1 MNARDEIIIAL
12 SDIDPKHL
20 RCVTP
25 LLCTRPAVTWRMIMK
40 RSVKWTGKLIGAAA
54 AAVIVL
60 GLIILPGLWQD
71 NKPIQAASPTEEEP
85 LRICFDIGISDSGI
99 RPENISPLVNAFSN
113 QLKRATGLEHYV
125 IETIPGSG
133 MERESMLEHL
143 RTEIL
148 AGGGPDVFI
157 LETEGWD
164 EECLFPYPERAMTD
178 GAFYDLT
185 ALLKEAKYM
194 EPEKLTA
201 TVLAGGQI
209 DGRQVAL
216 PLTYS
221 FRSTVYK
228 QKDVPPPQQAMTW
241 AECAQSDDPAYV
253 HAAGFGL
260 DLYGSS
266 FPADILGELAD
277 YQKGK
282 LSFSQ
287 QELEDMLFTLF
298 ESRKTLDF
306 EALPMNL
313 IGNLGADYSDD
324 ISLFQ
329 ASGLDQKLVNKNGM
343 FYATQLFETGL
354 VGGNDYYGAPEEDLT
369 YLPLFNREGGV
380 TVQVASWAAVNA
392 NSQYPRD
399 AFTVL
404 DYLFSEEIQLD
415 NSGMD
420 REHSLCSLE
429 LRYPA
434 FSLLDR
440 AGQESCPIG
449 TWWITDKSFESLS
462 WVREQINCV
471 RFPDPMEKKL
481 CLLVWD
487 CWQTY
492 ESNHDGDWREAMR
505 PVIAKAYQ
513 ELELLLAE
521 S

>member
-71 NKPIQAASPTEEEP
+71 NTPIQAASPTEEEP
-85 LRICFDIGISDSGI
+85 LRICFDVGLSISG
-99 RPENISPLVNAFSN
+99 VNVPSVVNSFSSR
-113 QLKRATGLEHYV
+113 LKQATGLEHYV

-133 MERESMLEHL
+133 AERESTLEHL
-143 RTEIL
+143 RTEL
-148 AGGGPDVFI
+148 LTGGGPDVFI
-157 LETEGWD
+157 LETDGLG
-164 EECLFPYPERAMTD
+164 EECLFQYPKRAMTD

-185 ALLKEAKYM
+185 ELLKEAQYM

-201 TVLAGGQI
+201 PVLAGGQI
-209 DGRQVAL
+209 NGRQVAL

-221 FRSTVYK
+221 FWSTVYK

-241 AECAQSDDPAYV
+241 TECAQSDDPAYV

-260 DLYGSS
+260 DLYGGS
-266 FPADILGELAD
+266 FPADIFGDPAD

-298 ESRKTLDF
+298 ESRETLDF

-313 IGNLGADYSDD
+313 IGNLGVEYSDD
-324 ISLFQ
+324 IILFQ
-329 ASGLDQKLVNKNGM
+329 ASGLDQKLVSKNGM
-343 FYATQLFETGL
+343 FYATQVFETGL

-369 YLPLFNREGGV
+369 YLPLFNRDGGV
-380 TVQVASWAAVNA
+380 TARVSSWAAVNA
-392 NSQYPRD
+392 NSRYPRD

-404 DYLFSEEIQLD
+404 DYLFSEKEQL
-415 NSGMD
+415 NNHGS
-420 REHSLCSLE
+420 EWNTIYSLE
-429 LRYPA
+429 TRYHA

-440 AGQESCPIG
+440 AGQESCPIN

-471 RFPDPMEKKL
+471 RFPDPMEQTL
-481 CLLVWD
+481 YLLVWD